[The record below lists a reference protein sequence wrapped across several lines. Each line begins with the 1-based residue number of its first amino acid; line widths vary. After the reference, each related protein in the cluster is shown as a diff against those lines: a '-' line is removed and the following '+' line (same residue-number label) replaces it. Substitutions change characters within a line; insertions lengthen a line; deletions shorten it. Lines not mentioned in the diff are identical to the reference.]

1 MKQTK
6 ILATLGPSSYEKKI
20 FVELV
25 KAGLNCARLNFSHG
39 DYDFHKRNIEMIRE
53 VNEEMGV
60 NIGILLDTKG
70 PEIRMHNFKN
80 GEEYLDIGDV
90 VTICMD
96 EVEGTKE
103 RFSITY
109 SNLVNDIEIGSR
121 ILIDDGL
128 IALKVI
134 KIKQGEIVCKVLNA
148 GIIKNKKGINVPDC
162 NLSMDFISKKDYE
175 DIKFA
180 AEMDVDFI
188 AASFTRR
195 REDILEIKSLL
206 KEFGNENILII
217 PKIENQEGLDN
228 LTQIIKVSDGIMV
241 ARGDLGV
248 EIPLERVPMAQKKII
263 RECNKFGK
271 ISITATHL
279 LDSMQKNPRPTRAE
293 STDVANAILDGS
305 DAIML
310 SGETAAGLYPIDSVK
325 VMATIAEYSEA
336 DNFNHNR
343 ILNNQWDAVE
353 DNVTGAIAISVA
365 NSALKLEC
373 KAVCA
378 FTASGYTARNISRFR
393 LPMPIIASTPFK
405 KTCTQLSLS
414 WGVHPVLSKFSQGT
428 DEIVKIS
435 KQLIKSSINI
445 LIGDT
450 YIITAG
456 IPIAK
461 TKHTN
466 FMKIEQYKG
475 EEDE

>member
-6 ILATLGPSSYEKKI
+6 ILATLGPSSYEKETFKKL
-20 FVELV
+20 VE
-25 KAGLNCARLNFSHG
+25 AGLNCARLNFSHG
-39 DYDFHKRNIEMIRE
+39 DYEFHRQNIAMIRE
-53 VNEEMGV
+53 VNEELGTNV
-60 NIGILLDTKG
+60 GILLDTKG
-70 PEIRMHNFKN
+70 PEIRTHNFKN
-80 GEEYLDIGDV
+80 GEEYLDIDDI
-90 VTICMD
+90 VTICMN
-96 EVEGTKE
+96 EVLGTKE

-109 SNLVNDIEIGSR
+109 DKLVEDVKIGSR

-128 IALKVI
+128 IALEVI
-134 KIKQGEIVCKVLNA
+134 KVKSDEIVCKVLNA
-148 GIIKNKKGINVPDC
+148 GLIKNKKGINVPDC
-162 NLSMDFISKKDYE
+162 NLSMEFISQKDYE

-180 AEMDVDFI
+180 AQQDVDFI

-195 REDILEIKSLL
+195 KEDILEIKKLL

-228 LTQIIKVSDGIMV
+228 LTEIIDVSDGIMV

-248 EIPLERVPMAQKKII
+248 EIPLERVPIAQKNII
-263 RECNKFGK
+263 RACNKVGK

-310 SGETAAGLYPIDSVK
+310 SGETAAGLYPIDSVR
-325 VMATIAEYSEA
+325 VMATIAEYIEA

-343 ILNNQWDAVE
+343 ILNSQWSAVE
-353 DNVTGAIAISVA
+353 DNITGAIAISVA
-365 NSALKLEC
+365 NSALKLES

-393 LPMPIIASTPFK
+393 LPMPIIASTPVP

-414 WGVHPVLSKFSQGT
+414 WGVHPVLSEFTEST
-428 DEIVKIS
+428 DEIVKVS
-435 KQLIKSSINI
+435 KELVKSNVE
-445 LIGDT
+445 LNEGDT

-456 IPIAK
+456 IPMAR

-466 FMKIEQYKG
+466 FMKIEEYKG
-475 EEDE
+475 E

>member
-6 ILATLGPSSYEKKI
+6 ILATLGPSCNQKET
-20 FVELV
+20 FVKLV
-25 KAGLNCARLNFSHG
+25 EAGLNCARLNFSHG
-39 DYDFHKRNIEMIRE
+39 DQVDHKKNIDMIRE
-53 VNEEMGV
+53 VNKELGT

-70 PEIRMHNFKN
+70 PEIRTHDFVN
-80 GEEYLDIGDV
+80 GEEYLEIGDI
-90 VTICMD
+90 VTVCMN
-96 EVEGTKE
+96 EVAGTKE
-103 RFSITY
+103 KFSISY
-109 SNLVNDIEIGSR
+109 ANLVNDVKVGGT

-128 IALKVI
+128 IAL
-134 KIKQGEIVCKVLNA
+134 EIIELKSDEIICKVLNA
-148 GIIKNKKGINVPDC
+148 GLIKNKKGVNVPDC
-162 NLSMDFISKKDYE
+162 NLSMDFISPKDYA

-180 AEMDVDFI
+180 AEQDVDFI

-195 REDILEIKSLL
+195 KEDVLEIRKLL

-228 LTQIIKVSDGIMV
+228 LTEIIEVSDGIMV

-248 EIPLERVPMAQKKII
+248 EIPLERVPIAQKKII
-263 RECNKFGK
+263 KECNKVGK

-310 SGETAAGLYPIDSVK
+310 SGETAAGIYPVESVS
-325 VMATIAEYSEA
+325 VMATIAEYIED
-336 DNFNHNR
+336 DNLDHES
-343 ILNNQWDAVE
+343 ILKHQSASVD
-353 DNVTGAIAISVA
+353 DNATAAIAISVA
-365 NSALKLEC
+365 SSAFKLNS

-378 FTASGYTARNISRFR
+378 FTATGYTARNISRFR
-393 LPMPIIASTPFK
+393 LPMPIIASTPEP

-414 WGVHPVLSKFSQGT
+414 WGVHPVLTKFVDGA
-428 DEIVKIS
+428 DEIVELSHEI
-435 KQLIKSSINI
+435 IKNSIKMEK
-445 LIGDT
+445 GDT

-456 IPIAK
+456 LPIAE

-466 FMKIEQYKG
+466 FMKIEEVKG
-475 EEDE
+475 E